1 MEEKQDLF
9 AEFRITEEVDKLL
22 DFDEGVES
30 RIYEM
35 CKRYVEEEY
44 EVAEL
49 DLGVTKAIVFIP
61 VSKNEK

>member
-1 MEEKQDLF
+1 MIKKIENYDLLGGLS
-9 AEFRITEEVDKLL
+9 K
-22 DFDEGVES
+22 
-30 RIYEM
+30 
-35 CKRYVEEEY
+35 VEEEY